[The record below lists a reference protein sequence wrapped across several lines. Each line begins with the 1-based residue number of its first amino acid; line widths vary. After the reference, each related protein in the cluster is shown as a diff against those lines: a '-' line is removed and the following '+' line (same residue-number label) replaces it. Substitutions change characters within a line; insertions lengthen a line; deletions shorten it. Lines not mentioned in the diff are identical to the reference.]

1 MSSLPTSSFPKSSFP
16 MRSHMNNHVET
27 TRSTV
32 PPEPMIRRTLPG
44 YADFSYLAW
53 LSPDP
58 DPRRFLVL
66 VHGIARQADY
76 IMRAFVGAAE
86 RYNYSLLAPVFT
98 YRTYPDYQRLGRSG
112 LGERADL
119 AFMGMIDD
127 AARRLGM
134 APEFD
139 LFGFSGG
146 AQFAHR
152 LAYAHPGVARSIVFA
167 AAGWYTPPDS
177 PKRFPYGLRRT
188 RRLPGARFDADGIL
202 STPTLTM
209 VGDRDTQ
216 RDDMLRQRD
225 IVDRVQG
232 GHRLARAR
240 WFHRTLSQLT
250 IQRGF
255 VDRHEFLELPDTG
268 HDFATAVQAGGLV
281 EATLSFCD
289 RQAQPYPEEK
299 LA

>member
-1 MSSLPTSSFPKSSFP
+1 
-16 MRSHMNNHVET
+16 MNTDVEP

-32 PPEPMIRRTLPG
+32 PPEPIIRRTLPG

-58 DPRRFLVL
+58 DPKRFLVL
-66 VHGIARQADY
+66 VHGITRQADY

-86 RYNYSLLAPVFT
+86 RYNYSLLAPIFT
-98 YRTYPDYQRLGRSG
+98 YRTYPDYQRLGRSR

-127 AARRLGM
+127 AGERLGM
-134 APEFD
+134 APAFD

-152 LAYAHPGVARSIVFA
+152 LAYAYPGVARSIVLA
-167 AAGWYTPPDS
+167 AAGWYTPLDS
-177 PKRFPYGLRRT
+177 RKRFPYGLRRT
-188 RRLPGARFDADGIL
+188 RRLPGLRFKAGGIL

-216 RDDMLRQRD
+216 RDDMLRQREV
-225 IVDRVQG
+225 IDRVQG

-240 WFHRTLSQLT
+240 WFHQTLSRT
-250 IQRGF
+250 AVKRGF
-255 VDRHEFLELPDTG
+255 VDRHEFLTLPDTG

-289 RQAQPYPEEK
+289 RHGQSYPEEK